1 MSSTDYV
8 SELNLSAW
16 MFAEVFAI
24 DSFKTSLANA
34 TRKSNGFN
42 FSLPLKGYFWQFTVT
57 KRSARAV
64 GTQNGNRSRRGE

>member
-8 SELNLSAW
+8 SELNLSTW

-24 DSFKTSLANA
+24 DSFKTILANA

-42 FSLPLKGYFWQFTVT
+42 FSKGIF
-57 KRSARAV
+57 
-64 GTQNGNRSRRGE
+64 GNLQ